1 MNPVDWVLI
10 GALIVFAWA
19 GWRQGFVAGALS
31 FTGFLGG
38 ALAGAFL
45 LPGLIEERIE
55 PGLARSLTLAG
66 ALLVCAAGGQVLL
79 SYLGRTLRTGITWNP
94 ARLVDSA
101 AGAGLN
107 VLALAIVTWIIATA
121 VAFLPQSSVT
131 SQIRN
136 SGVLVGLDSLVPDAV
151 RNGFGQVRDAVGATA
166 VPRIFSGL
174 GEISGPDVQ
183 PADPLAADIAA
194 IDDAR
199 GSIVRVTGSAAA
211 CRSSFSG
218 SGFVIADGY
227 VLTNAHVV
235 AGVRMPALHVR
246 SGEPLVDAT
255 VVAFDPKLDAAV
267 LFAPGLEAP
276 SLSFADGT
284 PASGDE
290 AVVGGFPGGGRYIA
304 RAVRIRALVTAR
316 GDDIYGDAG
325 VAREVYSFR
334 GDVLPGNSGGPLLN
348 LGGLVLGMVFGAGL
362 QDDQTGY
369 AITGAQLAATV
380 ESGIGRTKPVD
391 TGSCELRE

>member
-66 ALLVCAAGGQVLL
+66 AILVCAAGGQVLL

-235 AGVRMPALHVR
+235 AGVRMPALQVTRTFTLLRVCGFKLPQCKVKPNRICR
-246 SGEPLVDAT
+246 SNKPNRGRHTRQSANGVPEVLDLRNFTCHNLSSSQFPRPLSAMI
-255 VVAFDPKLDAAV
+255 
-267 LFAPGLEAP
+267 LF
-276 SLSFADGT
+276 
-284 PASGDE
+284 
-290 AVVGGFPGGGRYIA
+290 V
-304 RAVRIRALVTAR
+304 
-316 GDDIYGDAG
+316 
-325 VAREVYSFR
+325 
-334 GDVLPGNSGGPLLN
+334 
-348 LGGLVLGMVFGAGL
+348 
-362 QDDQTGY
+362 
-369 AITGAQLAATV
+369 
-380 ESGIGRTKPVD
+380 
-391 TGSCELRE
+391 

>member
-1 MNPVDWVLI
+1 MNLVDWILI

-31 FTGFLGG
+31 FAGFLGG

-45 LPGLIEERIE
+45 LPGMIEARVE
-55 PGLARSLTLAG
+55 PGLGRSLLLAG
-66 ALLVCAAGGQVLL
+66 GILVCAAGGQVLL
-79 SYLGRTLRTGITWNP
+79 SFLGRSLRTGMTWTP
-94 ARLVDSA
+94 ARFVDSA

-107 VLALAIVTWIIATA
+107 ILALAIVTWIIATA

-131 SQIRN
+131 SQIRQ
-136 SGVLVGLDSLVPDAV
+136 SGVLVGLDSLIPDAV
-151 RNGFGQVRDAVGATA
+151 RNGFGEVRDAVGATA

-174 GEISGPDVQ
+174 GEVTGPDVQ
-183 PADPLAADIAA
+183 PPDPRSAEAGAIAG
-194 IDDAR
+194 AR
-199 GSIVRVTGSAAA
+199 DSIVRVTGSAGA

-218 SGFVIADGY
+218 SGFVYSEHY

-235 AGVRMPALHVR
+235 AGVRAPTVQVR
-246 SGEPLVDAT
+246 SGEPMFTAT

-267 LFAPGLEAP
+267 LYAPDLDARALG
-276 SLSFADGT
+276 FADAP

-290 AVVGGFPGGGRYIA
+290 AVVGGFPGGGRYVSS
-304 RAVRIRALVTAR
+304 AVRIRATVTAR

-334 GDVLPGNSGGPLLN
+334 GEVSPGNSGGPLLAMS
-348 LGGLVLGMVFGAGL
+348 GSVLGMVFGAGL
-362 QDDQTGY
+362 QDDPTGY
-369 AITGAQLAATV
+369 AITGEQLASSAQA
-380 ESGIGRTKPVD
+380 GLGRTAPVD
-391 TGSCELRE
+391 TGSCEIRE